1 MGDDASPV
9 SDWLLPAIYRDLIE
23 VVGRDHTFALCGHAL
38 CNAVK
43 RKGRGLV
50 GWLYIPATEWAPTFK
65 TYNGLIGTE
74 ATAKLMLAFGGDQLE
89 ITEPGSWLDAHRNAS
104 ILRTWQAPEQRH
116 LTTPMVGWLHNVT
129 GRTVQNIVRGIPRA
143 AA

>member
-1 MGDDASPV
+1 MGDDASPAR
-9 SDWLLPAIYRDLIE
+9 DWLLPQVYRDLIQ
-23 VVGRDHTFALCGHAL
+23 VVGRDHTFTLCGHAL
-38 CNAVK
+38 ASGVR

-50 GWLYIPATEWAPTFK
+50 GWLYIPSNQWAPTYA
-65 TYNGLIGTE
+65 TYTALIGQADTE
-74 ATAKLMLAFGGDQLE
+74 KLIAAFAGDQLE
-89 ITEPGSWLDAHRNAS
+89 INEPGSWLDARRNAS